1 LHSVLT
7 DGGDETACDG
17 IGLRLI
23 DSVGFG
29 NLAAGIAGHMLL
41 GTHPEK
47 CNRIGMEL
55 LLGKWSDC
63 ATVVLANAQRIR
75 GELPDQQVGRD
86 RALAGRLLEKIW
98 NVQAS
103 AFVANVARPLQVH
116 RERRPPFSPDD
127 VVLEFVAVLK
137 SYRVREV
144 TGDRF
149 GGEWPR
155 ERFRVHGI
163 KYNVAEKPKSDI
175 YRDALPILNSNRAEL
190 LDVPRLSSQLCRLER
205 RVSRAGR
212 DSIDHPPGAHDDT
225 ANAVCGVLVT
235 ATSAPQP
242 MRITDAALRRLSIPS
257 VPAAFLQPSFTNR
270 LRY

>member
-1 LHSVLT
+1 MNPTVPQSVIDEAMESDPASAAAEYGAQFRT
-7 DGGDETACDG
+7 DVETFISREIIDAAVVPGRFELPPIPGNAYVAFTDPSGGSS
-17 IGLRLI
+17 
-23 DSVGFG
+23 DSMT
-29 NLAAGIAGHMLL
+29 LAVAHQD
-41 GTHPEK
+41 
-47 CNRIGMEL
+47 R
-55 LLGKWSDC
+55 
-63 ATVVLANAQRIR
+63 ATKRVVLDAI
-75 GELPDQQVGRD
+75 
-86 RALAGRLLEKIW
+86 
-98 NVQAS
+98 
-103 AFVANVARPLQVH
+103 